1 MGSDGWSSIVD
12 GAQGSSDSGGSR
24 VSSGEGSSGIVD
36 VRESVVSRVS
46 LESRVRL
53 VGSVVESRKTSVGLG
68 KDALGGS
75 LHNSG
80 LGSVVSLEECS
91 LGLNNGR
98 SIHDWLGN
106 VGGGNSEVGGGHGK
120 VI

>member
-1 MGSDGWSSIVD
+1 MKSSLVNSVEGGVARVELDGGEGCLTGGSSGNSGNSGISHGGSDGWGSNGWSSDGMGSDGWSSSIVD

-53 VGSVVESRKTSVGLG
+53 VG
-68 KDALGGS
+68 
-75 LHNSG
+75 
-80 LGSVVSLEECS
+80 
-91 LGLNNGR
+91 
-98 SIHDWLGN
+98 
-106 VGGGNSEVGGGHGK
+106 
-120 VI
+120 